1 MIRLFYLAVLCLIC
15 SLNCISNARSEDLN
29 PSAHAS
35 VFRQPGV
42 NSSEIA
48 RQPER
53 NATQRTQAQ
62 RTQVRGVNP
71 QFVSSQNEQRTM
83 PSRVM
88 SNRAPAAIENKLPSK
103 RITPLARQKQ
113 GNQGQASNGAAR
125 GAPSVWGT
133 LGALLVVISIILVAA
148 KLFKK
153 HSPLVSANL
162 PLEVMEVLG
171 KRPLDARQTIHFVRC
186 GSRILI
192 LGSSPAGLEM
202 LSEVLDPVEV
212 DLISGMCRERAQSGR
227 SNSSFMNLFQ
237 STLKKSD
244 QNVRN
249 QAAADFRQTE
259 NTGTDQPARASEQEE
274 FSDYDSAVS
283 RLQQK
288 LLHSSRQT
296 LNENAE
302 SEHA

>member
-1 MIRLFYLAVLCLIC
+1 MIRLFYLTILCLVC
-15 SLNCISNARSEDLN
+15 SLNCISNAKSEDLN
-29 PSAHAS
+29 PSARGS

-42 NSSEIA
+42 TSSEIA
-48 RQPER
+48 RQAER
-53 NATQRTQAQ
+53 NVPQ
-62 RTQVRGVNP
+62 RTQVRGVNT
-71 QFVSSQNEQRTM
+71 QFVSNQTEQRTM
-83 PSRVM
+83 PSRAIN
-88 SNRAPAAIENKLPSK
+88 NRAPAAIEDKTPSK

-113 GNQGQASNGAAR
+113 GSQGQASNGAAR
-125 GAPSVWGT
+125 QAPSVWGT

-153 HSPLVSANL
+153 HSPLVSSNL

-237 STLKKSD
+237 STLKKTD
-244 QNVRN
+244 QSVRN
-249 QAAADFRQTE
+249 QTAADFRQPA
-259 NTGTDQPARASEQEE
+259 NTGTEQSPEASEQEE
-274 FSDYDSAVS
+274 FSDYESAVN

-288 LLHSSRQT
+288 LLHSSRQS

>member
-1 MIRLFYLAVLCLIC
+1 MIRLFYLAVLCLVC
-15 SLNCISNARSEDLN
+15 SLNCISNAKSEDLN
-29 PSAHAS
+29 SSARGG
-35 VFRQPGV
+35 FRQPAV
-42 NSSEIA
+42 VSSETA
-48 RQPER
+48 RQADR
-53 NATQRTQAQ
+53 NVTQ
-62 RTQVRGVNP
+62 RTQVRGGNP
-71 QFVSSQNEQRTM
+71 QFVSNQNGQRAL

-88 SNRAPAAIENKLPSK
+88 NNRAPAAVQNKTPSK
-103 RITPLARQKQ
+103 RITPLTRQKQ
-113 GNQGQASNGAAR
+113 GDQGQASNGAAR
-125 GAPSVWGT
+125 QAPSVWGT
-133 LGALLVVISIILVAA
+133 FGALLVVISIILVAA

-153 HSPLVSANL
+153 HSPLVSSNL

-171 KRPLDARQTIHFVRC
+171 KRPLDARQAIHFVRC

-244 QNVRN
+244 QSMRN
-249 QAAADFRQTE
+249 QAAADIRPPE
-259 NTGTDQPARASEQEE
+259 NTETEQPPRASEQEE

-288 LLHSSRQT
+288 LMHSSRQT
-296 LNENAE
+296 LNEHAE